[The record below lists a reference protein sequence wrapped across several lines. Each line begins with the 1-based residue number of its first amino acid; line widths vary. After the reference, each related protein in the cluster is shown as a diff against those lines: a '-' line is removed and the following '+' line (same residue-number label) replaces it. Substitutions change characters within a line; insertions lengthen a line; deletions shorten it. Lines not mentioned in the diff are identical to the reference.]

1 MKKTAAF
8 IVRRR
13 YMVLGIVV
21 ILTLLCT
28 SLATKVEINS
38 DMTKY
43 LADDSSMKIGMD
55 IMEEEFEDIEESQT
69 IRVMAQGLD
78 EAEKQTLLEALEALP
93 YVSSV
98 DHDESEDYNSG
109 DYSLFVIN
117 TEYEYGSEEETAI
130 EAALDEDFGDYDLT
144 WQNDDDSAMSLKPWI
159 IAVAV
164 AFLLIV
170 MLAMCESWIAPFLFL
185 AAVGL
190 AVLINAGTN
199 IILGSVSN
207 ITNSIAAILQLVLS
221 MDYSIILM
229 NRYRQEQALC
239 ADKETAMTR
248 ALTHAFS
255 SITSSSLTTI
265 VGLLAL
271 VFMSFKIGRDL
282 GLVLAKGVLISLLC
296 IFTAL
301 PGMVLACD
309 GLIKKTA
316 KKTLSPP
323 MGGLARFSYRFRYGL
338 AAAFLVLFVGAY
350 FAQQNT
356 ETAYTLESVDEIA
369 DIFPSESTL
378 VLVYENQ
385 DEDAVALLAE
395 ELAENDSVTQVLG
408 YPNLLGKEYTAPEL
422 LDAMDDLSDTFGMET
437 DMDMDETMLGLIYYM
452 YYDGD
457 VGTLDMESFLTFL
470 SEEVLE
476 GDSFGDMIDEELSA
490 QGEKLALFA
499 SSEELTRSMT
509 VQELADFLDMDTD
522 TVESLLLYYYTQHGG
537 AETGSMTLKTF
548 ADFVVDEVAADPD
561 YSELFDAD
569 TLSELE

>member
-170 MLAMCESWIAPFLFL
+170 MLAMCESWIEPFLFL
-185 AAVGL
+185 ATVGL

-323 MGGLARFSYRFRYGL
+323 MGGAWPASAIASATVWRRRSSSCSWAHISPSRTRRPPIPWRAWTKSQIYSPAKAPWCWSMKTRTKTPSPSWRRSWQKTTASPRCWAIPICWGR
-338 AAAFLVLFVGAY
+338 
-350 FAQQNT
+350 NT
-356 ETAYTLESVDEIA
+356 
-369 DIFPSESTL
+369 P
-378 VLVYENQ
+378 
-385 DEDAVALLAE
+385 
-395 ELAENDSVTQVLG
+395 
-408 YPNLLGKEYTAPEL
+408 PR
-422 LDAMDDLSDTFGMET
+422 
-437 DMDMDETMLGLIYYM
+437 
-452 YYDGD
+452 
-457 VGTLDMESFLTFL
+457 SFWTPWT
-470 SEEVLE
+470 
-476 GDSFGDMIDEELSA
+476 I
-490 QGEKLALFA
+490 
-499 SSEELTRSMT
+499 
-509 VQELADFLDMDTD
+509 
-522 TVESLLLYYYTQHGG
+522 
-537 AETGSMTLKTF
+537 
-548 ADFVVDEVAADPD
+548 
-561 YSELFDAD
+561 
-569 TLSELE
+569 